1 MQQSGSGS
9 GVFSTGSWLEK
20 LALWLGLGLVLV
32 VIIRTAWQSD
42 DAYITYRCID
52 NALHGHGFTYNI
64 AERVQAFTHPLWALL
79 QLIVVAATGEVYFS
93 GIFLGVLF
101 SMLTLWVLSRRLTR
115 NPFHFLF
122 AALALLSSSAWVDY
136 TTSGLENSLSY
147 FLLAV
152 FMAEWLGEKR
162 LLRLCLIASLIILN
176 RMDMLLLVAPA
187 LFSAWWPQRS
197 LRTVGRVLLGF
208 TPFILWELFAI
219 FYYGF
224 PFPNTAYAK
233 LNVGI
238 PSGELF
244 QRGLHYLGASFRN
257 DFPTFLLPFL
267 SLIIGFVR
275 RRPRLP
281 ALALGVVLYL
291 GYVIKIGGGFMEGR
305 FLTGAVLVGVVII
318 WDWVASQWGKQAM
331 GGLGGL
337 SLVLVAIAVVQGPAS
352 ILTGAEFKR
361 ERKDIITSKGVADER
376 AYYYPQTGLLNVLSE
391 PERPI
396 HEWISN
402 GHQMKA
408 SGNNFY
414 VAQNMGFM
422 GYAAGPE
429 LYLIDGYALTDP
441 LLSRFPPMYNPG
453 WRAGHLPRAIPEG
466 YLEGLPHGENRVV
479 EPDLHELYDKLLLV
493 TRGDLWSWKRL
504 KTVLNLNLGGAKVK
518 DRQRFLYPV
527 TQSQSQEYPVYPG
540 EAFVSEPI
548 NLGHFRG
555 VQIAL
560 KPFEGPNRL
569 ELGFE
574 PGYSY
579 VAIYRGEDDF
589 FKGVLV
595 EEGEPGVSIQ
605 PDGTMVYILD
615 LEGERVP
622 QKGDFLA
629 VYGMWI
635 YGRQALKYVK
645 AGI

>member
-1 MQQSGSGS
+1 MQQYGKGSGWAGS
-9 GVFSTGSWLEK
+9 GSWLEK
-20 LALWLGLGLVLV
+20 GALWLGIGLVLA

-64 AERVQAFTHPLWALL
+64 AERVQAYTHPLWALL
-79 QLIVVAATGEVYFS
+79 QMVVIVFTGEVYFS
-93 GIFLGVLF
+93 GIFLGILF
-101 SMLTLWVLSRRLTR
+101 STLTLWVLAKRLTR

-162 LLRLCLIASLIILN
+162 LIRLCLIASLIILN

-187 LFSAWWPQRS
+187 LFATWWPQRS
-197 LRTVGRVLLGF
+197 LRTVGQVMLGF
-208 TPFILWELFAI
+208 LPFILWELFAT

-244 QRGLHYLGASFRN
+244 QRGLHYLGASLLN
-257 DFPTFLLPFL
+257 DLPTFLLPVL
-267 SLIIGFVR
+267 AIGLGFIR

-281 ALALGVVLYL
+281 ALAIGVALYL
-291 GYVIKIGGGFMEGR
+291 GYIIKIGGGFMEGR
-305 FLTGAVLVGVVII
+305 FLTGPVLVGVVII
-318 WDWVASQWGKQAM
+318 WDWLAGQWGKKANSI
-331 GGLGGL
+331 LGGF
-337 SLVLVAIAVVQGPAS
+337 SLLLVVVAIIQGPAS
-352 ILTGAEFKR
+352 ILTGADFQR
-361 ERKDIITSKGVADER
+361 DRKDIITSKGVADER
-376 AYYYPQTGLLNVLSE
+376 AYYYPQTGLLNVLAE

-402 GHQMKA
+402 GYQMKE

-422 GYAAGPE
+422 GYAAGPD

-441 LLSRFPPMYNPG
+441 FLSRFPPMYNPG

-466 YLEGLPHGENRVV
+466 YLEGLPFDENRVV
-479 EPDLHELYDKLLLV
+479 EPDLHQVYKELKLV
-493 TRGDLWSWKRL
+493 TRGDLWSWNRI
-504 KTVLNLNLGGAKVK
+504 KTIVSLNMGGAKVE
-518 DRQRFLYPV
+518 DRHRFLYPV
-527 TQSQSQEYPVYPG
+527 SQSRSEEYPIYPG
-540 EAFVSEPI
+540 EAFQAEPV

-555 VQIAL
+555 VQVAL
-560 KPFEGPNRL
+560 KPFNGPNRI

-579 VAIYRGEDDF
+579 VAIYRGKDDF
-589 FKGVLV
+589 FKGFLI
-595 EEGEPGVSIQ
+595 EEGANGVTVT
-605 PDGTMVYILD
+605 PEGTMRFTMD
-615 LEGERVP
+615 LEGERSM
-622 QKGDFLA
+622 QQGDFLA
-629 VYGMWI
+629 IYGMWI

-645 AGI
+645 VGG